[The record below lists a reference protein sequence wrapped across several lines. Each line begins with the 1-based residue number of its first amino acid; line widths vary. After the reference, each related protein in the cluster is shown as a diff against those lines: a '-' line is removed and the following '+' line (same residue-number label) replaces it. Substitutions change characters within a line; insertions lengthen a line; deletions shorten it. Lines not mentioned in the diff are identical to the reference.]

1 MEMELNVKRISTQEY
16 VVDDK
21 HRGEIGE
28 IHMSFVIF
36 VQCVILLSVHVLEG
50 AAAAAALQELWAA
63 S

>member
-1 MEMELNVKRISTQEY
+1 
-16 VVDDK
+16 
-21 HRGEIGE
+21 
-28 IHMSFVIF
+28 MSSVIF